1 MMVIKGSPAAK
12 GILTSDMA
20 KRNRL
25 QEEKMTKLQSPN
37 FHVVYNLPKSMTEK
51 QLKKLFI
58 DAVTSRATKQKP
70 VNQQVAPRVP
80 NNPETF
86 GPEHRLIVSFVL
98 DNVQILKLRKTK
110 L

>member
-1 MMVIKGSPAAK
+1 MMVIEETPAAE

-20 KRNRL
+20 TRNRL

-58 DAVTSRATKQKP
+58 DAVTSRATEQKP
-70 VNQQVAPRVP
+70 VTQQIK
-80 NNPETF
+80 F
-86 GPEHRLIVSFVL
+86 
-98 DNVQILKLRKTK
+98 LKSIKKGKVVIIHGEL
-110 L
+110 LLLS